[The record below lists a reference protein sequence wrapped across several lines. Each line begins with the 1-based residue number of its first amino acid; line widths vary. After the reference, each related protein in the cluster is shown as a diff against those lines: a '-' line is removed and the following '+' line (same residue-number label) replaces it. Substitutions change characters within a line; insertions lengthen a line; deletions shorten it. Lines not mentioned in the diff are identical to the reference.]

1 MRDLALESRARAGVA
16 LVDVLSTLA
25 IASLV
30 TASLFLLMGTTI
42 KGRFIT
48 HARVSDQERG
58 RQAMA
63 WLADRM
69 RQVNYDAAATCRDGL
84 VRIGSGNGFS
94 ARLAFRAVIDRAQS
108 PPRRTYVYF
117 VENRTLWEN
126 VLAECADDSVR
137 GAPTALT
144 PPIVDALTLTYYDG
158 AGTAIT
164 NPTDAYRVQT
174 VRLTIT
180 VSAAS
185 ALGRA
190 PETQMYSTLIAP
202 RGP

>member
-1 MRDLALESRARAGVA
+1 M
-16 LVDVLSTLA
+16 VDVLSTLA

-30 TASLFLLMGTTI
+30 TASLFLLIGTTI
-42 KGRFIT
+42 RGRFIT
-48 HARVSDQERG
+48 YARVSDQERG

-63 WLADRM
+63 WLADSM
-69 RQVNYDAAATCRDGL
+69 RQVNYDAAATCRDGY
-84 VRIGSGNGFS
+84 VRIGSGNGF
-94 ARLAFRAVIDRAQS
+94 AGRLAFRAVIDRAQS
-108 PPRRTYVYF
+108 PSRRTYVYF

-137 GAPTALT
+137 GSPTALT

-158 AGTAIT
+158 AGTVVT
-164 NPTDAYRVQT
+164 NPADAYRVQT
-174 VRLTIT
+174 VRLVAT

-185 ALGRA
+185 ALGRP
-190 PETQMYSTLIAP
+190 PETQTYTTLVAP